1 MGSAFINRWGSC
13 NHQAKLE
20 TRASHL
26 VKEVDVDFLEAVD
39 GAELV
44 ELVVDLVEDQRL
56 VVVGGVVAHDVVHG
70 FEREQVDH
78 HDPRKLNDTR

>member
-1 MGSAFINRWGSC
+1 M
-13 NHQAKLE
+13 
-20 TRASHL
+20 
-26 VKEVDVDFLEAVD
+26 EAVD

-78 HDPRKLNDTR
+78 LDPRKLNDTR